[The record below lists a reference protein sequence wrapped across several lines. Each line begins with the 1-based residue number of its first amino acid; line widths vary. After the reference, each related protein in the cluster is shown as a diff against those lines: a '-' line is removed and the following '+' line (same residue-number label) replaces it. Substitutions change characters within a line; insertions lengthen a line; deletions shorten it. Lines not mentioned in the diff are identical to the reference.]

1 MMPHMSHIDFLG
13 IGAPKCGT
21 TWLSAQLDAHPQI
34 GFAPAKEVYYFADTI
49 LRRIA
54 GQELRCFD
62 RGVAWYH
69 EQFPPA
75 VGAVSYRGEFC
86 PAYLYSEEAVARIGA
101 YRPDIKL
108 LLCLRPPVEM
118 IYSWYW
124 YNRNA
129 VVASLPESFEKTM
142 ENPFLRDLGCFARH
156 LRPYLDRFPA
166 ENILVVQFDAIRR
179 DPDRVREGVYK
190 FLDVAADF
198 KPQLEAVKNPA
209 RAPRFPILQSSAQRL
224 YGAGRGQTPE
234 IAGGR
239 QNAPGRL
246 SRAQHPGSRVRATR
260 AGRAPQMGSVLR
272 RRSGRTLPPV
282 AEPSSYRLKALPSD
296 PCSSLA
302 LHHCPSVSWAR
313 KISGSIVRRPLVAK
327 KGWHQPW

>member
-1 MMPHMSHIDFLG
+1 MMPHMSHIDFIG

-75 VGAVSYRGEFC
+75 TGAITCRGEFC
-86 PAYLYSEEAVARIGA
+86 PAYLYSEEAATRIAA

-108 LLCLRPPVEM
+108 LVCIRPPVEM

-124 YNRNA
+124 YGRNA
-129 VVASLPESFEKTM
+129 VVASLPESFEKMM
-142 ENPFLRDLGCFARH
+142 ENPFLRDVGCFARH

-198 KPQLEAVKNPA
+198 KPQLEAGKNPA

-224 YGAGRGQTPE
+224 YAAISAVPGVDKLLKSPAVAKMLQDAYHRLNTKAREYQPL
-234 IAGGR
+234 
-239 QNAPGRL
+239 APG
-246 SRAQHPGSRVRATR
+246 
-260 AGRAPQMGSVLR
+260 
-272 RRSGRTLPPV
+272 
-282 AEPSSYRLKALPSD
+282 ERLKWEAYYAADQEELSHLLR
-296 PCSSLA
+296 SLQ
-302 LHHCPSVSWAR
+302 V
-313 KISGSIVRRPLVAK
+313 ID
-327 KGWHQPW
+327 